1 MIKVQKGSREESLQK
16 SIRIG
21 SIKFIKENMLTIA
34 PIPLEEEIKRI
45 QQLRIQELSMK
56 IERDRRLAQEAFER
70 FDFLLK
76 IQ

>member
-16 SIRIG
+16 SIRIA

-70 FDFLLK
+70 FV
-76 IQ
+76 

>member
-1 MIKVQKGSREESLQK
+1 
-16 SIRIG
+16 
-21 SIKFIKENMLTIA
+21 MLTIA

-70 FDFLLK
+70 FLPLLIVIK
-76 IQ
+76 SLPFYIN